1 MYVQHLSLTHF
12 RNYARLELDLPARI
26 HILQG
31 ENAQGKTNLLESIY
45 YLSTTKSPLAAADRQ
60 LMNWAADD

>member
-1 MYVQHLSLTHF
+1 MYVRHLSLTNY
-12 RNYARLELDLPARI
+12 RNYARLEVDLPARI

-45 YLSTTKSPLAAADRQ
+45 YLPPPSRPWRPWTGS
-60 LMNWAADD
+60 